1 MGKPDFILIGET
13 KCGTTSMYNYLKEHP
28 KVLETFGNGEDYD
41 PTYASKELRFFDK
54 FYNRGWDW
62 YFSCF
67 PETKKDECTGEATPM
82 YMYRTLIAKR
92 IKERLPDVKL
102 IVMLR
107 NPVDRLI
114 SNFQHNYKW
123 VPGWK
128 EQYPD
133 IKTYFYG
140 CMDKDYYQIEKSI
153 YYYSL
158 QRWFE
163 HFPKSQFCI
172 VRSEDMYENPA
183 KAYYQVTRF
192 LNLPDKDLKDYPVYR
207 ANIYNHIDPD
217 FRKELEGFYHP
228 YTQRL
233 EQLIDRKMNWINE

>member
-1 MGKPDFILIGET
+1 M
-13 KCGTTSMYNYLKEHP
+13 
-28 KVLETFGNGEDYD
+28 ETFGNGEDYD
-41 PTYASKELRFFDK
+41 QSYASKELRFFDK
-54 FYNRGWDW
+54 FYKRGWDW
-62 YFSCF
+62 YFSRF
-67 PETKKDECTGEATPM
+67 PETSEDERTGEATPM
-82 YMYRTLIAKR
+82 YMYRTLIAR
-92 IKERLPDVKL
+92 RMKEHLPHVKL

-133 IKTYFYG
+133 LETYFYG

-163 HFPKSQFCI
+163 HFPQDQFCI
-172 VRSEDMYENPA
+172 VRSEDMYERPEA
-183 KAYYQVTRF
+183 AYLQVTRF
-192 LNLPDKDLKDYPVYR
+192 LDLPDVGLSDYPVFR
-207 ANIYNHIDPD
+207 ANTYENINSEL
-217 FRKELEGFYHP
+217 RKELEEFYQP
-228 YTQRL
+228 YTEKL
-233 EQLIDRKMNWINE
+233 EQLINRKMNWTNE